1 MTTSEKTRSGLPV
14 SKTMLL
20 PKEEMLEIQHRQKK
34 ISLGIPSDTPK
45 VEYRVPL
52 TPQAVDLLVSYG
64 HEIIIEK
71 GAGLQSNYADH
82 EYLEAGAIIAEK
94 KEEVFQCDIVLRVA
108 PFDCEEIDQLRGNQA
123 ILSNMQIES
132 HCNESI
138 EKLVQKKVTCL
149 AYEYLEN
156 DNGYLPFVHQASQ
169 ISGITAITI
178 ASEYLST
185 SRGGKGVLFGD
196 VTGITPAELVII
208 GSGTAAE
215 YAARAAL
222 SLGIVVKVFDVS
234 VEDLIRL
241 EEKVGQRIF
250 TSVLYPKVLKKALV
264 SADAVIGAMPFNTTP
279 KFKVSEELI
288 EKMKEGAVIIDLN
301 VSQGGCFE
309 TSHLTDLNNP
319 VFRKHGIIHYCVPNI
334 PSLVARTASISM
346 SNILIPTLLAIG
358 ENGGIDNYIK
368 SSRGFRKGVYL
379 YHGILT
385 NRDVGYRFNLPVKD
399 IDLLLAAF

>member
-1 MTTSEKTRSGLPV
+1 
-14 SKTMLL
+14 
-20 PKEEMLEIQHRQKK
+20 
-34 ISLGIPSDTPK
+34 
-45 VEYRVPL
+45 
-52 TPQAVDLLVSYG
+52 
-64 HEIIIEK
+64 
-71 GAGLQSNYADH
+71 
-82 EYLEAGAIIAEK
+82 
-94 KEEVFQCDIVLRVA
+94 
-108 PFDCEEIDQLRGNQA
+108 
-123 ILSNMQIES
+123 MQIES

-309 TSHLTDLNNP
+309 TSRLTDLNNP
-319 VFRKHGIIHYCVPNI
+319 VFRKHGIIHYCIPNI

-346 SNILIPTLLAIG
+346 SNILIPILLAIG

-385 NRDVGYRFNLPVKD
+385 NRDIGYRFNLPVKD

>member
-34 ISLGIPSDTPK
+34 ITIGIPSDIPK

-64 HEIIIEK
+64 HEIFIEK
-71 GAGLQSNYADH
+71 GAGQQANYSDR
-82 EYLEAGAIIAEK
+82 EYLEAGAVVVEN
-94 KEEVFQCDIVLRVA
+94 KEELFRCDIILRVA

-123 ILSNMQIES
+123 VISNMQIES
-132 HCNESI
+132 HCTESI
-138 EKLVQKKVTCL
+138 DKLIQKKVTCL

-169 ISGITAITI
+169 ISGIASITI

-215 YAARAAL
+215 YAARAAM
-222 SLGIVVKVFDVS
+222 SLGIVVKVFDIS
-234 VEDLIRL
+234 VEDLSQL
-241 EEKVGQRIF
+241 EEKIGQRIF

-264 SADAVIGAMPFNTTP
+264 SADVVIGAMPFNSTP

-309 TSHLTDLNNP
+309 TSRLTNLQDP
-319 VFRKHGIIHYCVPNI
+319 VFRKHGIVHYCVPNI
-334 PSLVARTASISM
+334 PALVARTASISI

-385 NRDVGYRFNLPVKD
+385 NKDVGYRFNMPVKD